1 MIRYNDVSWFV
12 YVYILYRIE
21 LGAEM
26 KKNMKEKESE
36 IRILLSEK
44 SSMKDRLQ
52 KLEVRLNKIFII
64 KLVILLTRLISFRS
78 SLYSDMMRRI

>member
-1 MIRYNDVSWFV
+1 MIRYSDVSWFV

-26 KKNMKEKESE
+26 KKNIKEKESE
-36 IRILLSEK
+36 IRILLNEK

-64 KLVILLTRLISFRS
+64 KSVILLTRLISYHSFRIG
-78 SLYSDMMRRI
+78 L